1 MKNLKYILFS
11 ILIICLFAS
20 CRKNDSPS
28 DSGDSSESSSSSSST
43 PSSEKPNVEKP
54 TSLSSLSD
62 LEAVALYSV
71 NNTYL
76 VEIVG
81 TINDS
86 NTTVYKVERT
96 ISISDLN
103 TKKGSSLTYT
113 YSLDQ
118 TFTLSKETSVYTF
131 DSLDVNTLFN
141 VEFVESYFTS
151 KTITLSGLVGEISKE
166 NAKLYF
172 KDDSFKTDTNVS
184 VNIAVSDF
192 KLQTVTYSYTL
203 DNKAITSTTTYN
215 YLS

>member
-20 CRKNDSPS
+20 CRKNDTPS
-28 DSGDSSESSSSSSST
+28 DSGDSSESSSSSSYT
-43 PSSEKPNVEKP
+43 PSSEKPDVEKP

-203 DNKAITSTTTYN
+203 DNKTITSTTTYN